1 MTGEQSRFLKIGD
14 RVRWGDTTT
23 DLGTITGTTWSG
35 VAIAWDDGHTVSVRH
50 NDMKTIERAPAKL
63 A

>member
-23 DLGTITGTTWSG
+23 DFGTVVGATWSG
-35 VAIAWDDGHTVSVRH
+35 VTIAWDNDDANSISH
-50 NDMKTIERAPAKL
+50 NDMQKVERAPTKL